1 MIVQISWA
9 LGIIAF
15 AAMVLLL
22 YIVFCQIFLG
32 HDGRTENIFGRA
44 SNRESRASLFPWL
57 LPITEGLALL
67 VLYWI
72 VSAILRSG
80 AIRVP
85 RMGLCSLLPSEMR
98 FTDTWAL
105 GLCFLSLCFFV
116 CGSLLAWKLGGEK
129 WCILF
134 CLNPWAVL
142 MVLPGQ
148 YSLAALLLVLG
159 YRSIKGKMFWL
170 TGICGVAYV
179 ALHIPFT
186 GVDIRELLILACV
199 ALVPWVAA
207 QSGKKEF
214 SLIIGVLAVLCG
226 MMPIMMLCI
235 SNL

>member
-15 AAMVLLL
+15 AAMGLLL
-22 YIVFCQIFLG
+22 YIVFCQIFPG
-32 HDGRTENIFGRA
+32 HDGHTENIFGKA

-57 LPITEGLALL
+57 LPIAAGLALL
-67 VLYWI
+67 ALYWV
-72 VSAILRSG
+72 VSAILDGG

-85 RMGLCSLLPSEMR
+85 RMGLCSLLPSEMH

-105 GLCFLSLCFFV
+105 GLCFISLCFYV

-159 YRSIKGKMFWL
+159 YRSVKGKMFWL
-170 TGICGVAYV
+170 TGICGAVYV

-186 GVDIRELLILACV
+186 GVDVRELLVLACV
-199 ALVPWVAA
+199 ALIPWVAA
-207 QSGKKEF
+207 QSGEKEF
-214 SLIIGVLAVLCG
+214 PLITGVLAILCG
-226 MMPIMMLCI
+226 MMPVIMLGMSHL
-235 SNL
+235 